1 MEQRAPDSR
10 DTVDPLD
17 TVDSLVTR
25 DLPGTLVVQK
35 REEFRGL

>member
-1 MEQRAPDSR
+1 MEQRAADSQ

-25 DLPGTLVVQK
+25 DLPGTLVFQE
-35 REEFRGL
+35 REAFRGL